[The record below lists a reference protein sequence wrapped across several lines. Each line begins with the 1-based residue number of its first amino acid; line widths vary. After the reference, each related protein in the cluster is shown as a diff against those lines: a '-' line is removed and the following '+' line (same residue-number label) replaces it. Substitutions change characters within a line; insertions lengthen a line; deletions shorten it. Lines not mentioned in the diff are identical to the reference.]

1 MNATMPG
8 PAAPVP
14 TAADTASASVSA
26 APPAPHTPPTGRHL
40 VAALLRP
47 LRGRFAL
54 GIAGSLLARLC
65 DLVPMALLG
74 VVVDAVTGGQTAPET
89 YLLYGTLVLGAFSGL
104 AAFQCGSDYM
114 LADVAQRLRHAL
126 RMALYGHLLRLDAG
140 FYESRRKGD
149 LMNVVSGDVDT
160 LEAVVSDT
168 LPGAV
173 RVGMMVCGTYGWM
186 LWLDWRLAMLL
197 LVPVPGVA
205 WLMVHF
211 ARRIRP
217 QYLHARKAAGGFAGV
232 LENSL
237 HGVAELQAANAQDH
251 EMERLRARSAEYR
264 DAGIAAARTRA
275 RFIPAIFIAAGLSF
289 ALLIGGG
296 GWLAAQGDGP
306 SVGAYTTFVFM
317 GMRLVLPIFAAGM
330 VANQVQ
336 QARAA
341 LTRIDELLLAR
352 PTVVD
357 APDAEDL
364 REPPRRIELRGA
376 GYGYGESGGDD
387 ALHGMNLTVTEGMS
401 LGIVGPS
408 GAGKSTLVRLLL
420 RLHDP
425 RQGEVLVNGRPLA
438 HWTLASY
445 RSHIGYV
452 PQDPFIFHGTV
463 EENIRLGAPHA
474 DDAAVREAARMAD
487 AHDFITDLPDGY
499 ATFIGERGLKLSGG
513 QRQRIAL
520 ARALLR
526 DPAVLILDE
535 ATSAVDSLTEQRI
548 KRNLA
553 GLAAGQGAE
562 VRAGVVAGK
571 GGVEAT
577 GEERVRGAV
586 EAGAG
591 AGSIPPQ
598 GDGVCGGGDCT
609 PTEEHPGQP
618 DPSGKSAGAARPAR
632 MVIAVAHRLSTLAD
646 FDCVIVLDQGRE
658 VERGTPREL
667 LARGGLYAE
676 MWNTG
681 VTAEE

>member
-1 MNATMPG
+1 MHPLNATVPG
-8 PAAPVP
+8 PAAPATTGSEPVGSEP
-14 TAADTASASVSA
+14 ALFPAA
-26 APPAPHTPPTGRHL
+26 PPTGRHL

-74 VVVDAVTGGQTAPET
+74 VVVDAITGGQTAPET
-89 YLLYGTLVLGAFSGL
+89 YLLYGLLVLGAFSGL

-197 LVPVPGVA
+197 LAPVPGVA

-376 GYGYGESGGDD
+376 GYGYGEGDD
-387 ALHGMNLTVTEGMS
+387 ALHGMDLTVTEGMS

-553 GLAAGQGAE
+553 AGFGSPLADPTGGAKSDAGPAP
-562 VRAGVVAGK
+562 V
-571 GGVEAT
+571 
-577 GEERVRGAV
+577 
-586 EAGAG
+586 
-591 AGSIPPQ
+591 
-598 GDGVCGGGDCT
+598 
-609 PTEEHPGQP
+609 
-618 DPSGKSAGAARPAR
+618 SGISAGRI
-632 MVIAVAHRLSTLAD
+632 VIAVAHRLSTLSD
-646 FDCVIVLDQGRE
+646 FDLVVVLDHGQE
-658 VERGTPREL
+658 VERGSPQDL

-676 MWNTG
+676 MWSPG
-681 VTAEE
+681 RDA

>member
-8 PAAPVP
+8 PAAPNIVP
-14 TAADTASASVSA
+14 AVAEPAPFPG
-26 APPAPHTPPTGRHL
+26 APPAPPTPPTPPTGRHL

-65 DLVPMALLG
+65 DLIPMALLG
-74 VVVDAVTGGQTAPET
+74 VVVDAVTGGQTAPAT
-89 YLLYGTLVLGAFSGL
+89 YAMYGAMVLGAFTGL

-173 RVGMMVCGTYGWM
+173 RVGMMVCGTYAWM
-186 LWLDWRLAMLL
+186 LWLDWRLAVLL
-197 LVPVPGVA
+197 LAPVPGVV

-251 EMERLRARSAEYR
+251 EMERLRVRSAEYR

-275 RFIPAIFIAAGLSF
+275 RFIPAIFMAAGLSF
-289 ALLIGGG
+289 ALLIAGG

-341 LTRIDELLLAR
+341 LTRIDELLHAR

-357 APDAEDL
+357 APGAEDL
-364 REPPRRIELRGA
+364 LEPPRRIELRGA
-376 GYGYGESGGDD
+376 GYGYGEGHGERED
-387 ALHGMNLTVTEGMS
+387 ALHAMDLTVTEGMS

-425 RQGEVLVNGRPLA
+425 KRGEVLVNGRPLGN
-438 HWTLASY
+438 WTLASY

-553 GLAAGQGAE
+553 GLAAGQE
-562 VRAGVVAGK
+562 
-571 GGVEAT
+571 
-577 GEERVRGAV
+577 
-586 EAGAG
+586 
-591 AGSIPPQ
+591 
-598 GDGVCGGGDCT
+598 GGGDCI
-609 PTEEHPGQP
+609 PSASQAGQP
-618 DPSGKSAGAARPAR
+618 GRPSRPGR
-632 MVIAVAHRLSTLAD
+632 PGRIVIAVAHRLSTLAD

-667 LARGGLYAE
+667 LERGGLYAE

-681 VTAEE
+681 TASEE

>member
-1 MNATMPG
+1 MNATVPG
-8 PAAPVP
+8 PAAPIP
-14 TAADTASASVSA
+14 ATAGAESAPFSA
-26 APPAPHTPPTGRHL
+26 APPSPPTGRHL
-40 VAALLRP
+40 IAALLRP
-47 LRGRFAL
+47 LRARFAL
-54 GIAGSLLARLC
+54 GLAGSLLARLC
-65 DLVPMALLG
+65 DLIPMALLG
-74 VVVDAVTGGQTAPET
+74 VVVDAVTRGQTAPET
-89 YLLYGTLVLGAFSGL
+89 YLLYGMLVLGAFSGL

-140 FYESRRKGD
+140 FYASRRKGD

-217 QYLHARKAAGGFAGV
+217 QYLHARKAAGSFAGV

-376 GYGYGESGGDD
+376 GYGYGEDHGNGRDGGRDGARD
-387 ALHGMNLTVTEGMS
+387 ALHGMDLTVTEGMS
-401 LGIVGPS
+401 VGIVGPS

-425 RQGEVLVNGRPLA
+425 KRGEVLVNGRPLA

-487 AHDFITDLPDGY
+487 AHDFIAELPDGY

-548 KRNLA
+548 KRNLS
-553 GLAAGQGAE
+553 
-562 VRAGVVAGK
+562 
-571 GGVEAT
+571 T
-577 GEERVRGAV
+577 GF
-586 EAGAG
+586 
-591 AGSIPPQ
+591 GSPQ
-598 GDGVCGGGDCT
+598 GKARDAS
-609 PTEEHPGQP
+609 EANSRNEHAPGP
-618 DPSGKSAGAARPAR
+618 NEHAPGPNEHAPGMFAGR
-632 MVIAVAHRLSTLAD
+632 MVIAVAHRLSTLSD
-646 FDCVIVLDQGRE
+646 FDLVVVLDNGRE
-658 VERGTPREL
+658 VERGSPQYL
-667 LARGGLYAE
+667 LGKGGLYAE
-676 MWNTG
+676 MWSPG
-681 VTAEE
+681 GEA